1 MLSTLLKLN
10 SNQIRRFKQ
19 HKLNKNFLWIGL
31 ILIQPL
37 SIAWSEEIQFFK
49 KGIDYWNE
57 SPSLKSQPPES
68 EERKKTANQLSE
80 AQSPSSAKKEFP
92 WDTYLEPKNKEFFKE
107 GDYTPPEPF
116 MEIARNPSDE
126 NLKKWFQYIQLK
138 NDLSARLQAR
148 MQEFLAKNPTASAEV
163 KQNTVAKIQALPIA
177 PRDVQRYRIRMYF
190 ESHCPHCKRMF
201 ETLIALQN
209 KGYFV
214 EAKQIDVQSPL
225 LQNVA
230 IPTEMASPKDIQSKA
245 IQSVPLLLI
254 GDLKKQVVY
263 RLTGFQSVS
272 NVLNALPQ
280 GE

>member
-10 SNQIRRFKQ
+10 RNPLRRFT
-19 HKLNKNFLWIGL
+19 HHTLNQSLLMIGL
-31 ILIQPL
+31 ILTQPA
-37 SIAWSEEIQFFK
+37 SNAWSEEIQFFK

-57 SPSLKSQPPES
+57 SPSLKSQPS
-68 EERKKTANQLSE
+68 EEGERKKPESQPSDTRLPI
-80 AQSPSSAKKEFP
+80 SPKKEFP

-148 MQEFLAKNPTASAEV
+148 MQEFLAKNPGTSPEV
-163 KQNTVAKIQALPIA
+163 KQNTVAKLQALPIA

-190 ESHCPHCKRMF
+190 DSHCPHCKRMF

-230 IPTEMASPKDIQSKA
+230 IPTEMASPQDIQSKA

-263 RLTGFQSVS
+263 RLTGFQTVS
-272 NVLNALPQ
+272 NILNALPQ

>member
-10 SNQIRRFKQ
+10 KNKIRRLKQ
-19 HKLNKNFLWIGL
+19 LKHNSFFLWIGFTFL
-31 ILIQPL
+31 QTT

-57 SPSLKSQPPES
+57 SPSSKPQPSAEGEKNKPDP
-68 EERKKTANQLSE
+68 QLSE
-80 AQSPSSAKKEFP
+80 APLPTSPKKEFP

-148 MQEFLAKNPTASAEV
+148 MQEFLSKNPGTSPEV
-163 KQNTVAKIQALPIA
+163 KQNTIAKIQALPRA
-177 PRDVQRYRIRMYF
+177 PSNVQRYRMRMYF
-190 ESHCPHCKRMF
+190 DSHCPHCKRMF

-209 KGYFV
+209 QGYFV

-225 LQNVA
+225 LTHIA
-230 IPTEMASPKDIQSKA
+230 IPTEMASPQDIQSKA

-263 RLTGFQSVS
+263 RLTGFQTVS
-272 NVLNALPQ
+272 NVLTALPQ